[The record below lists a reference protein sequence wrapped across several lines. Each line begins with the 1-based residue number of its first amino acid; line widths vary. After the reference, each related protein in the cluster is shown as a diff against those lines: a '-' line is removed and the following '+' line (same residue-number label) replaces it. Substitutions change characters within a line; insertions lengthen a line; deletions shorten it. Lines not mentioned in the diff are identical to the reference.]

1 MRVGENPTK
10 FARRNPE
17 LVKLEVKVPEAVLAA
32 TVVYIPRL
40 TDYYA
45 EALDVLKLSLMSLRS
60 TMPVAYDLLV
70 VDNGSCKEVVEYLLE
85 LQRSD
90 EIQWVWLS
98 SQNMKKIGA
107 WNQIFG
113 ACQADL
119 VYFFDCDILH
129 RPGWFEASLAVL
141 DAYPRAALVNAA
153 PIPMKNPNL
162 AKATL
167 ATTVAI
173 AEEDPEVTLERG
185 HFSADAWFR
194 EFGASLGADEDEYAI
209 KARRFEQIRLRRGE
223 TTAFVQSWHAQFLAR
238 ADVMHSFFPRERT
251 WAAEHSDRGFDEY
264 LNEHGYMRL
273 ATEEP
278 MVAHLGNTIAPRYEA
293 ELARLCGGERS
304 QRRLT
309 ASGGGL
315 INLMMRLGPVRKLV
329 LKLHALTFRLI
340 YNVR

>member
-17 LVKLEVKVPEAVLAA
+17 LVRLEVKVPEAVLAA

-45 EALDVLKLSLMSLRS
+45 EALDVLKLSLASLRA
-60 TMPVAYDLLV
+60 TMPVGYDLLV
-70 VDNGSCKEVVEYLLE
+70 VDNGSCEEVIDYLRE
-85 LQRSD
+85 LQQHD
-90 EIQWVWLS
+90 EIQWLWLS

-113 ACQADL
+113 TCQADL

-129 RPGWFEASLAVL
+129 RRGWFEASQAVL

-153 PIPMKNPNL
+153 PIPMKNPRL
-162 AKATL
+162 AEATL
-167 ATTVAI
+167 ATTIAI
-173 AEEDPEVTLERG
+173 AEDDPEVAVERG
-185 HFSADAWFR
+185 HFTADAWFR
-194 EFGASLGADEDEYAI
+194 EFGASLGADEDAYAV
-209 KARRFEQIRLRRGE
+209 KARRFEQIRLQRAG

-238 ADVMHSFFPRERT
+238 AEVMRTFFPRERS
-251 WAAEHSDRGFDEY
+251 WAAEHNDRGFDEY

-273 ATEEP
+273 ATAEP
-278 MVAHLGNTIAPRYEA
+278 LVAHLGNTIAPRYEA
-293 ELARLCGGERS
+293 EMARLCAGERS
-304 QRRLT
+304 QRRLS
-309 ASGGGL
+309 AGSGL
-315 INLMMRLGPVRKLV
+315 LALLMHLGPVRKLV